1 MLSDVE
7 TRYSQTEREALA
19 VVWSCEHFDI
29 YVRGSSF
36 TVVTDHKPLEHIWK
50 KTNPPLRIA
59 RWALRLQ
66 PYDLTVV
73 YRPGKE
79 KPADYMSRHP
89 VKQNVPSSREEK
101 IAEEYVDFISQT
113 SVPNAIVLEEVQAAT
128 KEDKALQIVI
138 EMCASGHWH
147 KRDKNDI
154 DPNTLRQF
162 QSIRDELTVNRNG
175 NVLLRNTRIV
185 IPASLQARAIQ
196 LAHEGHQGISKT
208 KALIRRKVWFPGI
221 DTAVEDAVRH
231 CIPCQVNTN

>member
-1 MLSDVE
+1 M
-7 TRYSQTEREALA
+7 
-19 VVWSCEHFDI
+19 WSCEHFDI

-73 YRPGKE
+73 YRPGKD

-128 KEDKALQIVI
+128 KEDKAL
-138 EMCASGHWH
+138 
-147 KRDKNDI
+147 K
-154 DPNTLRQF
+154 L
-162 QSIRDELTVNRNG
+162 
-175 NVLLRNTRIV
+175 
-185 IPASLQARAIQ
+185 
-196 LAHEGHQGISKT
+196 
-208 KALIRRKVWFPGI
+208 
-221 DTAVEDAVRH
+221 
-231 CIPCQVNTN
+231 